1 MLNIRIVAP
10 SCCAFWLWVILWP
23 VQLMADT
30 FPAGQQTFIHTKNIS
45 KEPSSPEDGVGIIEH
60 LLQRPL
66 PDAPSPLSAL
76 QPVNIRI
83 SYPSLGH
90 KAIDAD
96 IRQWATGIA
105 DAFERYFDSKL
116 LVFVPDDNTEESPP
130 AVELTASYSISRP
143 SAHAISITFEIW
155 NYTGRGHGNMD
166 IVTLNYSLL
175 TGQRLNLV
183 DIFELPDEAIRLMS
197 DWSRK
202 QFTCRFGERQILMD
216 GTAPLVEN
224 FSSLTL
230 TSEGLRIHFQPCQ
243 IINCD
248 MGAQKVDIPLDTLS
262 KARPLLCL
270 WQK

>member
-1 MLNIRIVAP
+1 
-10 SCCAFWLWVILWP
+10 
-23 VQLMADT
+23 MAES
-30 FPAGQQTFIHTKNIS
+30 FPAGQRTFAGFGGVNATNDDHAKNIF
-45 KEPSSPEDGVGIIEH
+45 KEPSSRGDGLGVIEH

-66 PDAPSPLSAL
+66 PDAPSPLPAL

-116 LVFVPDDNTEESPP
+116 LVFMPNSDNTEEETPP

-143 SAHAISITFEIW
+143 SAHAVSITFEIW
-155 NYTGRGHGNMD
+155 NYTGGEHGNMD

-183 DIFELPDEAIRLMS
+183 DIFELPDEAVQLMS

-202 QFTCRFGERQILMD
+202 KFTCRFGERQILMD

-230 TSEGLRIHFQPCQ
+230 TSGGMRIHFQPCQ

-248 MGAQKVDIPLDTLS
+248 MGAQKVDIPLDALS
-262 KARPLLCL
+262 QARPLLCL